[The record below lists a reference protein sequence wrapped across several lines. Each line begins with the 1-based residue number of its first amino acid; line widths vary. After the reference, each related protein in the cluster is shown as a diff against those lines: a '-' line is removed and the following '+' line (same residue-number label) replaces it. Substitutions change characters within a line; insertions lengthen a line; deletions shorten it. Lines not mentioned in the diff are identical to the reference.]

1 MEDTQMARKVM
12 SLVTSLF
19 LTGAIATTVSAADL
33 NPPQNQNEQPA
44 KMPATSEFGAGPQG
58 GGAALSGKD
67 RLPSSSEFSTG
78 PQGGAT
84 QVPAGSEKRVPSSSE
99 FSTGPAGTQK

>member
-1 MEDTQMARKVM
+1 MARKVM
-12 SLVTSLF
+12 SLVTSLC

-33 NPPQNQNEQPA
+33 NPPPQNQNEQPA
-44 KMPATSEFGAGPQG
+44 RMPATSEFGTGPQG
-58 GGAALSGKD
+58 GGAVLSGKD

>member
-12 SLVTSLF
+12 SLVTSLC

-33 NPPQNQNEQPA
+33 NPPPQNQNEQPA
-44 KMPATSEFGAGPQG
+44 RMPATSEFGTGPQG

-78 PQGGAT
+78 TQRAAT
-84 QVPAGSEKRVPSSSE
+84 QAPAGAETRAPRSS
-99 FSTGPAGTQK
+99 A

>member
-12 SLVTSLF
+12 SLVTSLC

-33 NPPQNQNEQPA
+33 NPPPQNQNEQPA
-44 KMPATSEFGAGPQG
+44 RMPATSEFGTGPQG

-84 QVPAGSEKRVPSSSE
+84 QVQPDRRNAFPVRRRS
-99 FSTGPAGTQK
+99 

>member
-1 MEDTQMARKVM
+1 MEDTQIARKVM

-44 KMPATSEFGAGPQG
+44 RMPA
-58 GGAALSGKD
+58 K
-67 RLPSSSEFSTG
+67 FSTG